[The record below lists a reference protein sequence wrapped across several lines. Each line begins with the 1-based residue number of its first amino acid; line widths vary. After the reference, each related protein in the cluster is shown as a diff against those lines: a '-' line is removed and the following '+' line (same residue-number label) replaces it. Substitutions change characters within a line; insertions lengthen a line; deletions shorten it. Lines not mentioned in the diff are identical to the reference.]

1 MKLNNKAIQIQ
12 KVIVVITLALTSI
25 KFIAYGITHSNT
37 ILTDALESIVNII
50 TSVFA
55 LYSLYIAS
63 KPRDSNHPYGHGKIE
78 FIAAGMEG
86 MLIVASGVIIIA
98 KSATNFFHPSPLDH
112 ILVGSLLIA
121 GTGIVNLIIG
131 RYMITKGKELNSV
144 ALEADGKHIY
154 SDFLLSASVIIGAVI
169 LYFTKIEWLDSV
181 IAILI
186 SLWIIFMGIKLVR
199 QSLKG
204 IMDEADD
211 EILGELITTINKVRR
226 DKWIDIHNMRMIQY
240 GKTLHID
247 CHMTLPWYITLDEAH
262 DEIDN
267 LDKQIN
273 ELHPGELEF
282 FIHADPC
289 IPTSC
294 KICCLS
300 ECKERKEAF
309 THKIDWTL
317 ETLLINKKHGC

>member
-1 MKLNNKAIQIQ
+1 MNNKAIQIQ
-12 KVIVVITLALTSI
+12 KVIVVITLVLTAI

-112 ILVGSLLIA
+112 ILVGSILIA

-131 RYMITKGKELNSV
+131 RYMIIKGKELNSV

-154 SDFLLSASVIIGAVI
+154 SDFLLSASVIMGAII
-169 LYFTKIEWLDSV
+169 LYFTKIAWLDSV

-186 SLWIIFMGIKLVR
+186 SLWIIIMGIKLVR

-294 KICCLS
+294 KICCLTA
-300 ECKERKEAF
+300 CKERKEAF

>member
-1 MKLNNKAIQIQ
+1 MNNKAIQIQ
-12 KVIVVITLALTSI
+12 KYIVAITLVLTAL
-25 KFIAYGITHSNT
+25 KFVAYGITHSNT

-55 LYSLYIAS
+55 LYTLYIAS
-63 KPRDSNHPYGHGKIE
+63 KPRDSDHPYGHGKIE

-86 MLIVASGVIIIA
+86 MLILASGIIIIA
-98 KSATNFFHPSPLDH
+98 KSLTNFFHPAPIDH
-112 ILVGSLLIA
+112 IWIGSLIISA
-121 GTGIVNLIIG
+121 TGIVNLIIG
-131 RYMITKGKELNSV
+131 RYMIKKGRELKSI

-154 SDFLLSASVIIGAVI
+154 SDFVLSLSVIIGASI
-169 LYFTKIEWLDSV
+169 LYFTKILWLDSV
-181 IAILI
+181 IAIII
-186 SLWIIFMGIKLVR
+186 SCWIIFMGVRLIR

-211 EILGELITTINKVRR
+211 QLLGELISTINKIRKE
-226 DKWIDIHNMRMIQY
+226 KWIDIHNMRMIQY

-247 CHMTLPWYITLDEAH
+247 CHITLPWYISLDEAH
-262 DEIDN
+262 AEIDA

-273 ELHPGELEF
+273 EIHPGELEF

-294 KICCLS
+294 KICTLKD
-300 ECKERKEAF
+300 CKERQEAF

-317 ETLLINKKHGC
+317 ETLLINKKHGA

>member
-1 MKLNNKAIQIQ
+1 MNNKAIQIQ
-12 KVIVVITLALTSI
+12 KVIVVITLALTAI

-86 MLIVASGVIIIA
+86 MLIIASGVIIIA
-98 KSATNFFHPSPLDH
+98 KSATNFFHPSTLDH
-112 ILVGSLLIA
+112 ILVGSILIA

-154 SDFLLSASVIIGAVI
+154 SDFLLSASVIVGAII
-169 LYFTKIEWLDSV
+169 LYFTKIAWLDSV
-181 IAILI
+181 IAITI

-211 EILGELITTINKVRR
+211 EILGELITTINKVRK

-247 CHMTLPWYITLDEAH
+247 CHMTLPWYISLDEAH

-267 LDKQIN
+267 LDKRIN

-289 IPTSC
+289 IPSSC
-294 KICCLS
+294 KICCLKD
-300 ECKERKEAF
+300 CKERKENF
-309 THKIDWTL
+309 SHKIDWTL